1 MVDLTF
7 GSLKQVDNVLWCHL
21 SVCQIERM
29 LKGDTFSFALDLEI
43 FCEKAEAR
51 AGNFKRKV
59 DEVDENLSEH
69 GNCE

>member
-1 MVDLTF
+1 
-7 GSLKQVDNVLWCHL
+7 
-21 SVCQIERM
+21 M
-29 LKGDTFSFALDLEI
+29 LKGDTFSFALDLKI
-43 FCEKAEAR
+43 FGEKAEAR